1 MHTDHLGMELSRYDE
16 LASILYQAIGVAS
29 CYNNDSL
36 KNILTKTVQTLNAK
50 KSTRVFVVGS
60 IASGKSSI
68 INVLLGE
75 TAVPTGKLF
84 HLDYWPC
91 TIMYG
96 AQREAI
102 LYFKDDISSNEME
115 CLPKVVKEHVQ
126 AKGAS
131 KIPSLR
137 ITIDELEEYTTP
149 NFLGDVYYC
158 LPYSK
163 IEIHIPSELLKNQ
176 FELTELPGF
185 NNSLENQRLC
195 IEHLCADDII
205 IMIMSACFMCS
216 MDEMDFIKYQ
226 LKPRGITPIFI
237 VTRYDCIKDS
247 EKEGIKR
254 YAEMKLSAYSPYEI
268 LFVSTNQGI
277 ESIEEN
283 DKAAYVKS
291 NIESLKILLSSIIR
305 QRNLTFLNHLIEEM
319 RRIIHPYTF
328 ITDSKNDTIDFQETE
343 KLSIIKTYNELN
355 HKRQFILDKT
365 KLTKERDIHELE
377 HSAHRYFCFLAE
389 QIPYWIYS
397 YTPHHQFGIPTKAN
411 IMRLVQE
418 ITNYIENKIRNNIQ
432 EWSAGDL
439 NTQFKQ
445 MSLSCKLNIEDFL
458 LQLYKDLNDNYPSRA
473 INMITSNR
481 TAQIKEGLLI
491 NNELPNIIRNCEM
504 DDSPCVNI
512 IGLIGCTFVPLKPKQ
527 IIEIIKKEVST
538 RYCEYITKES
548 TGFIS
553 DIISVV
559 NSHFDEFNHIIS
571 DMIQEDI
578 DYLEYCNMG
587 HEKLATAPFQYQN
600 VLRRLDSYIAHL
612 LNTSRFTNK

>member
-1 MHTDHLGMELSRYDE
+1 MHTDHLSMELSRYDE

-36 KNILTKTVQTLNAK
+36 KNILTKIVQTLNSK

-68 INVLLGE
+68 INALLGE
-75 TAVPTGKLF
+75 TVVPTEKLF
-84 HLDYWPC
+84 HLDYYPC

-96 AQREAI
+96 AKREAI

-115 CLPKVVKEHVQ
+115 CLPKVVKEYVQ

-137 ITIDELEEYTTP
+137 INVDKLEEYTTP

-163 IEIHIPSELLKNQ
+163 IEIHIPNELLKNQ

-205 IMIMSACFMCS
+205 IMVMSAYFMCS

-226 LKPRGITPIFI
+226 LKSRGITPIFI

-247 EKEGIKR
+247 EKEGIQR

-319 RRIIHPYTF
+319 RRKIHPYTF
-328 ITDSKNDTIDFQETE
+328 ITDSKNDTIDFQETD

-377 HSAHRYFCFLAE
+377 HSAHRYFCFLVE
-389 QIPYWIYS
+389 KIPYWIYS

-458 LQLYKDLNDNYPSRA
+458 LKLYKDLNDIYPSRA
-473 INMITSNR
+473 INMITSYR
-481 TAQIKEGLLI
+481 TAQINEGLLI
-491 NNELPNIIRNCEM
+491 NNELPNIIRNCET
-504 DDSPCVNI
+504 DDAPCINI
-512 IGLIGCTFVPLKPKQ
+512 SKIIGCTLLPLKPKQ
-527 IIEIIKKEVST
+527 IINEIRNEVSAC
-538 RYCEYITKES
+538 YCEYIEKKS
-548 TGFIS
+548 TVFIS
-553 DIISVV
+553 NVTSIV
-559 NSHFDEFNHIIS
+559 NSRFEEFNHIIS
-571 DMIQEDI
+571 DMIQEDM
-578 DYLEYCNMG
+578 DFLEYCNIG
-587 HEKLATAPFQYQN
+587 HDKLAIAPIQYKN

-612 LNTSRFTNK
+612 SNTSRFPNM

>member
-1 MHTDHLGMELSRYDE
+1 MHTDHLSMELSRYDE

-36 KNILTKTVQTLNAK
+36 KNILTKIVQTLNSK

-68 INVLLGE
+68 INALLGE
-75 TAVPTGKLF
+75 TVVPTEKLF
-84 HLDYWPC
+84 HLDYYPC

-96 AQREAI
+96 AKREAI

-115 CLPKVVKEHVQ
+115 CLPKVVKEYVQ

-137 ITIDELEEYTTP
+137 INVDKLEEYTTP

-163 IEIHIPSELLKNQ
+163 IEIHIPNELLKNQ

-205 IMIMSACFMCS
+205 IMVMSAYFMCS

-226 LKPRGITPIFI
+226 LKSRGITPIFI

-247 EKEGIKR
+247 EKEGIQR

-319 RRIIHPYTF
+319 RRKIHPYTF
-328 ITDSKNDTIDFQETE
+328 ITDSKNDTIDFQETD

-377 HSAHRYFCFLAE
+377 HSAHRYFCFLVE
-389 QIPYWIYS
+389 KIPYWIYS
-397 YTPHHQFGIPTKAN
+397 YTPHHQFGIPTK
-411 IMRLVQE
+411 
-418 ITNYIENKIRNNIQ
+418 
-432 EWSAGDL
+432 
-439 NTQFKQ
+439 
-445 MSLSCKLNIEDFL
+445 
-458 LQLYKDLNDNYPSRA
+458 
-473 INMITSNR
+473 
-481 TAQIKEGLLI
+481 
-491 NNELPNIIRNCEM
+491 
-504 DDSPCVNI
+504 
-512 IGLIGCTFVPLKPKQ
+512 
-527 IIEIIKKEVST
+527 
-538 RYCEYITKES
+538 
-548 TGFIS
+548 
-553 DIISVV
+553 
-559 NSHFDEFNHIIS
+559 
-571 DMIQEDI
+571 
-578 DYLEYCNMG
+578 
-587 HEKLATAPFQYQN
+587 
-600 VLRRLDSYIAHL
+600 
-612 LNTSRFTNK
+612 

>member
-115 CLPKVVKEHVQ
+115 CLPKVVKEYVQ

-163 IEIHIPSELLKNQ
+163 IEIRIPNELLKNQ

-319 RRIIHPYTF
+319 RRKIHPYTF